1 MIWLY
6 ICGLV
11 IPWIFY
17 FIDLLGNNYDAHFS
31 EGTLKRLRVKDNSFL
46 RKIIPLKEGDIIKNN
61 IVCGYRYYLYPR
73 VLALFIQT
81 IVVLLGCIALIIYFI
96 FSLFIFDL
104 VLGIIGGILLGLW
117 LIYTLIMNVS
127 SQGLHI

>member
-6 ICGLV
+6 ISGLV

-17 FIDLLGNNYDAHFS
+17 FIDLLGNNFDANFS
-31 EGTLKRLRVKDNSFL
+31 KGTLKKLRVKDDSFL

-61 IVCGYRYYLYPR
+61 IVRGYRYYLYPR

-81 IVVLLGCIALIIYFI
+81 IVVLLGFIALILYFV
-96 FSLFIFDL
+96 FNLFILGL

-117 LIYTLIMNVS
+117 IIYTLIMNAL
-127 SQGLHI
+127 SQGFHI